1 MARKNFAPDVLKR
14 NQYLQSLFAE
24 DPHPLFERAR
34 TKARELSKEEI
45 MISSAEGRL
54 IAFLVAQSDCCQA
67 VEIGTLTGYSGL
79 WILWALRGQ
88 PAKEI
93 SFTSFEKDPVHAD
106 ISRQILEEAT
116 KDWWKDPVAR
126 PQVRLIEGDAEEKL
140 REFDSTNLDLVFID
154 GNKAAYGRYLD
165 WTENNLQAGG
175 LLIADNVFLAGQVYE
190 EVAEG
195 FSAKQIAV
203 MKAFNQRLAD
213 STKWQSALIPSS
225 EGLFVARKK

>member
-1 MARKNFAPDVLKR
+1 MARKNFAPEVLKR

-34 TKARELSKEEI
+34 KKARELGKEEI

-54 IAFLVAQSDCCQA
+54 IAFQVSLSKCCHA
-67 VEIGTLTGYSGL
+67 LEIGALTGYSGL
-79 WILWALRGQ
+79 WILWALRDQ
-88 PAKEI
+88 QVNKI

-116 KDWWKDPVAR
+116 GDWWKDPAGR
-126 PQVRLIEGDAEEKL
+126 PQVRVIEGDAEEKL

-154 GNKAAYGRYLD
+154 GNKAAYGKYLD
-165 WTENNLQAGG
+165 WTEKNLQAGG

-195 FSAKQIAV
+195 FSAKQVTV
-203 MKAFNQRLAD
+203 MKAFNQRLTD

-225 EGLFVARKK
+225 EGLFLARKK